1 MGNFSAMLLIL
12 VFLVIGITLTILL
25 LAVLR
30 ETLFWYW
37 RSKGVLNEP
46 KDILSQNHETAL
58 IIRKSIAGLKAAEV
72 ASRAASAKASQNKPS
87 PSLGQDIPA

>member
-12 VFLVIGITLTILL
+12 VFVVIGITLTILI

-37 RSKGVLNEP
+37 RSKGVLNQP
-46 KDILSQNHETAL
+46 KDILNQNHETAL
-58 IIRKSIAGLKAAEV
+58 IIRKSIAGLKAAEF
-72 ASRAASAKASQNKPS
+72 ASKQASLRSTSTQETK
-87 PSLGQDIPA
+87 G

>member
-1 MGNFSAMLLIL
+1 MGNFSATLLIL
-12 VFLVIGITLTILL
+12 VLLIIAITLGILV
-25 LAVLR
+25 LAVFR

-46 KDILSQNHETAL
+46 KDILNQNHETAI

-72 ASRAASAKASQNKPS
+72 AKRQASATPPS
-87 PSLGQDIPA
+87 PVN